1 MSKIICL
8 DAGHGFNFKTGKG
21 DTGAV
26 NGNHK
31 ESVYALQITKK
42 VGDILSKK
50 GHKIVL
56 TRDGDYF
63 VSLSDRCRISD
74 NAGANIFVSIH
85 LNSAANK
92 SAYGVETFHHPNSS
106 DMSKRIA
113 EAIQKYLVRYTKDK
127 DRGVKTADYFVLRNT
142 KAKAILVEVGF
153 ISHDESA
160 NKLATDDYQNKIAKA
175 IADGIIELFG

>member
-1 MSKIICL
+1 MKYVML
-8 DAGHGFNFKTGKG
+8 DAGHGGK
-21 DTGAV
+21 DSGAV

-42 VGDILSKK
+42 VGDILTNR
-50 GHKIVL
+50 GYKIGY
-56 TRDGDYF
+56 TRKDDTF

-92 SAYGVETFHHPNSS
+92 SAFGVETFHHPKSS

-113 EAIQKYLVRYTKDK
+113 EAVQKYLVRYTGDR

-142 KAKAILVEVGF
+142 KAKSVLVEVGF

-160 NKLATDDYQNKIAKA
+160 NKLSSDEYQNKIAKA